1 MASKKPRNATH
12 EEGKSENATR
22 NTRGKGKSNYR
33 FTKGKD
39 KQVLDKKPGGN
50 DPRWWGTPDY
60 IKSVASFNFASP
72 LGKPIPFSFL
82 NDPSSSVQYK
92 VDSDAITTVPGIMSI
107 NFLPTVGIAQSAV
120 DPVNT
125 YIRSVFTKLRS
136 TNNQSAPYQAPDLG
150 MYIMAID
157 SVHMGI
163 EQLIRMYGI
172 ARTYS
177 AMNRYL
183 PNALLRA
190 MGVEPDDAT
199 YNLYANLAD
208 FRAQILNLMIKIQTL
223 AIPKGINLNERHRE
237 LVKYVYKDGES
248 VKAQMYLFR
257 TKYLYKFDET
267 YSESGGG
274 LRAVA
279 TPIGGS
285 AAQWISFLHD
295 LIDQLTVSQFFAI
308 VSGDIIKSFGYE
320 NLYGMPF
327 FDELYT
333 VVPVYNP
340 EILLEI
346 HNLKVCGDRW
356 SDTAFDITQ
365 DAGTNSMISAPYCGT
380 LGASSGCIN
389 PIIDVPVDNPD
400 PDMVMIATRLTCVGA
415 VGWDATAKKFKFVPS
430 AIGTE
435 LVTSISVY
443 EYTTNGTLKV
453 TGSEANVINKSTLET
468 AYCPS
473 RELFFDW
480 HPHIYNVSVKADH
493 TSVSLISVLSEL
505 ANYTVMNAGDLSK
518 MHEMAIYGALTVV
531 GVDNV
536 GIK

>member
-1 MASKKPRNATH
+1 MATKKPRNFTH
-12 EEGKSENATR
+12 EEGKSKNAAR
-22 NTRGKGKSNYR
+22 YSRGKGKSNNR

-39 KQVLDKKPGGN
+39 EQVMDKKPGGN
-50 DPRWWGTPDY
+50 DPRWWGTSDY
-60 IKSVASFNFASP
+60 VKSVAQFNFASP
-72 LGKPIPFSFL
+72 LGKPIPYTFL
-82 NDPSSSVQYK
+82 NDPTSAVQYELHPR
-92 VDSDAITTVPGIMSI
+92 AITTVPGIMSI
-107 NFLPTVGIAQSAV
+107 DVLPTLGIARSAV

-125 YIRSVFTKLRS
+125 YVRSVYTKLRS
-136 TNNQSAPYQAPDLG
+136 TNNQGAPYQAPDLG

-177 AMNRYL
+177 AMNRYM
-183 PNALLRA
+183 PNALLTA
-190 MGVEPDDAT
+190 MGVNPDDSS
-199 YNLYANLAD
+199 YSLYANLAD
-208 FRAQILNLMIKIQTL
+208 FRAQILNLMIKVQTL
-223 AIPKGINLNERHRE
+223 AIPKGININERHRE

-257 TKYLYKFDET
+257 TPYLYKFDET

-274 LRAVA
+274 LRAA
-279 TPIGGS
+279 AAPIGGS
-285 AAQWISFLHD
+285 AAAWVSFVHD

-333 VVPVYNP
+333 VVPLYNP

-346 HNLKVCGDRW
+346 HNLKVCGNRW
-356 SDTAFDITQ
+356 DDTAFDITQ
-365 DAGTNSMISAPYCGT
+365 DASTNSMICAPYCGT
-380 LGASSGCIN
+380 VNPSSGCVN
-389 PIIDVPVDNPD
+389 PIIDVPIDNPD
-400 PDMVMIATRLTCVGA
+400 PDTIMVATRLAVVGTVGYDDTKAKYKFAPSA
-415 VGWDATAKKFKFVPS
+415 VG
-430 AIGTE
+430 TE
-435 LVTSISVY
+435 MVIALHI
-443 EYTTNGTLKV
+443 YTYASDGTL
-453 TGSEANVINKSTLET
+453 TEFISDTNTYISSDGIIDSA
-468 AYCPS
+468 PM

-480 HPHIYNVSVKADH
+480 HPHMYYMIASAGKVQLG
-493 TSVSLISVLSEL
+493 TMLSEL
-505 ANYTVMNAGDLSK
+505 ANYTVMDTGDLTK

-536 GIK
+536 GLK

>member
-1 MASKKPRNATH
+1 MATKKPRNFTH
-12 EEGKSENATR
+12 EEGKCKNAAR
-22 NTRGKGKSNYR
+22 NTRGKGKSNNR

-39 KQVLDKKPGGN
+39 EQVMDKKPGGN
-50 DPRWWGTPDY
+50 DPRWWGASDY

-72 LGKPIPFSFL
+72 LGKPIPYSFL
-82 NDPSSSVQYK
+82 NDPASTVQYGIH
-92 VDSDAITTVPGIMSI
+92 SSAITTVPGIMAI
-107 NFLPTVGIAQSAV
+107 DVLPTMGIARSAP

-125 YIRSVFTKLRS
+125 YVRSVYTKLRS
-136 TNNQSAPYQAPDLG
+136 TNNQGAPYQAPDLG

-163 EQLIRMYGI
+163 EQLVRMYGI

-177 AMNRYL
+177 AMNRYM

-223 AIPKGINLNERHRE
+223 AIPKGINFNERHRE

-257 TKYLYKFDET
+257 TQYLYKFNET

-274 LRAVA
+274 LNAVP
-279 TPIGGS
+279 TPIGRN
-285 AAQWISFLHD
+285 AAQWISFVND

-333 VVPVYNP
+333 VVPIYNP

-356 SDTAFDITQ
+356 SDTAFDVSQ
-365 DAGTNSMISAPYCGT
+365 DAGTNSMIAAPYCGT
-380 LGASSGCIN
+380 TAPSVGCIN
-389 PIIDVPVDNPD
+389 PVIDVPVDTPD
-400 PDMVMIATRLTCVGA
+400 PDMVMIATRLTCVGT
-415 VGWDATAKKFKFVPS
+415 VGWDETAQKYKFVPS

-435 LVTSISVY
+435 LVTRLNVY
-443 EYTTNGTLKV
+443 EYTSAGVLKETSTDTNTI
-453 TGSEANVINKSTLET
+453 SSSISYST
-468 AYCPS
+468 API
-473 RELFFDW
+473 REFFFDW
-480 HPHIYNVSVKADH
+480 HPHIYNVIAESNHSSVKLV
-493 TSVSLISVLSEL
+493 TIFSEL
-505 ANYTVMNAGDLSK
+505 ANYTVMDTGDLSK

-536 GIK
+536 GLK